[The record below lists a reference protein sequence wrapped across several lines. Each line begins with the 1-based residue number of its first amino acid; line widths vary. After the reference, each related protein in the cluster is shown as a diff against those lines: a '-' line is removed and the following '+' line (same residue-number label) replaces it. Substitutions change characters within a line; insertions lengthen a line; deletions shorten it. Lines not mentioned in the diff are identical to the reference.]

1 VVFALVRPQLFLQPT
16 RREWLLG
23 AFLGSINFFG
33 NVFQVWGLSATS
45 PALSGFFTSMASL
58 WVPVI
63 ALVVLRT
70 SIAGAVWIGL
80 ALCIAGLTV
89 LVIDP
94 SKGWRLGYGEALTA
108 LSSLIFAVF
117 ILNLDRLGRR
127 VRSSHLTLGLIMA
140 AGLPAL
146 PLAVGIS
153 AYDQGVGPWL
163 NWLSD
168 MLSNRDV
175 VRD

>member
-1 VVFALVRPQLFLQPT
+1 ARCGRCTWRRYSNRREARMGSLVEVSAHGSKRSEAFAALMLVVACLCWGGFFSLAKNWQNAAEGCPGGPLVASLTVLGIRPALALVVFALVRPQLFLQPT

-70 SIAGAVWIGL
+70 SIAGAVWIG
-80 ALCIAGLTV
+80 
-89 LVIDP
+89 
-94 SKGWRLGYGEALTA
+94 
-108 LSSLIFAVF
+108 
-117 ILNLDRLGRR
+117 
-127 VRSSHLTLGLIMA
+127 
-140 AGLPAL
+140 
-146 PLAVGIS
+146 
-153 AYDQGVGPWL
+153 
-163 NWLSD
+163 
-168 MLSNRDV
+168 
-175 VRD
+175 